1 MCTWVKATNQC
12 SSVLLSL
19 YQRKNW
25 LIMFG
30 YKEPN
35 PELPVLSKYFRK
47 PACPLKEFKSSKLGQ

>member
-1 MCTWVKATNQC
+1 
-12 SSVLLSL
+12 VLLSL

-35 PELPVLSKYFRK
+35 PELPVLSKYFKK